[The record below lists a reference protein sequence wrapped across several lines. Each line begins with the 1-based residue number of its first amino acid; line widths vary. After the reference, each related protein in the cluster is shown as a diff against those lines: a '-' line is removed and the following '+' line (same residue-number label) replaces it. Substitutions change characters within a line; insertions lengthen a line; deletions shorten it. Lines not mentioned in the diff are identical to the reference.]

1 MRTKVFA
8 VMLFGLF
15 LSSLT
20 FAADQ
25 LSDSYADRFSAAT
38 RYAQVADVRKMMN
51 DMAVEAA
58 RQAPEKDQKKLFEF
72 LTTNINVSY
81 LENSVISAM
90 TKHFTADELNAL
102 ADFYGS
108 ARGKSI
114 LSKFGP
120 YMGDMMPI
128 MQNEIARVID
138 IAKKKTL

>member
-1 MRTKVFA
+1 MLTKVLAAMF
-8 VMLFGLF
+8 FGFF

-25 LSDSYADRFSAAT
+25 SSDTYADRFAAAT
-38 RYAQVADVRKMMN
+38 RYAKVADVKKMMS
-51 DMAVEAA
+51 DMVVESA
-58 RQAPEKDQKKLFEF
+58 RQAPESNREKIVDF
-72 LTTNINVSY
+72 LNSNINIPYIESAIVS
-81 LENSVISAM
+81 VM

-114 LSKFGP
+114 LAKFGP

-128 MQNEIARVID
+128 MQSEMVRVIEK
-138 IAKKKTL
+138 AKKEKL